1 MSQYTGVAVSPGRVI
16 GTIYSMAPPVAEPP
30 AGDTIPEGADPA
42 TEAARIPAAA
52 AAVQATLSRLA
63 ERAPGEGK
71 KILEATAQM
80 AADPSLSQTAQGL
93 VTSGGKSPERAV
105 WEAGDQ
111 VAAMLEGLGG
121 YMAERATDVRDVRA
135 RIVAELRGEQAPGI
149 PERDEPFVLTA
160 IDLAPADTATLDP
173 TRVIALITSDGGPQS
188 HTAILARQLGLP
200 AIVAAK
206 GIHEFDDGTEVFVD
220 AGLGTITD
228 EVTEEHHRFAAAWT
242 ELQENPLTYEGGGGV
257 LADGTRVQLLANI
270 GNAADAQEAAAAHAD
285 GVGLFRTEFLFLDRD
300 EEPGVEEQAAAY
312 AEVLRHF
319 PGQKV
324 VVRTIDAGAD
334 KPLPFL
340 TDADE
345 PNPALGVRAYRTSW
359 EKRSVLTN
367 QLDAIAAAAKTATPG
382 GAAIPWVMAPM
393 IATVEETEDFVALC
407 TERGLQPAG
416 IMVETP
422 SAALIADRHLTVCDF
437 ASIGT
442 NDLTQY
448 TMAADRQLG
457 SLAHLNSPWQPA
469 VLALVGAT
477 CTGARTA
484 GGDPQAYGEEAQRPV
499 GVCGEAAGDPGLA
512 VVLVGLGVSSLSMTP
527 RSLPAVARVLSTVS
541 LEQAK
546 DLAAQALAAR
556 SAEDAR
562 DAVRAGLPILGEL
575 GL

>member
-1 MSQYTGVAVSPGRVI
+1 MAQYTGVPVSPGRVI
-16 GTIYSMAPPVAEPP
+16 GTIRSMAPPVAEPP
-30 AGDTIPEGADPA
+30 AKEGLPEGADREA
-42 TEAARIPAAA
+42 EAARIPAAA
-52 AAVQATLSRLA
+52 SAVQATLARLA
-63 ERAPGEGK
+63 ERAQGEAR
-71 KILEATAQM
+71 KILEVTAQM
-80 AADPSLSQTAQGL
+80 AADPSLTQTAQGL
-93 VTSGGKSPERAV
+93 VHSGGKTPERAV

-111 VAAMLEGLGG
+111 VATMLEGLGG

-149 PERDEPFVLTA
+149 PESEEPFVLTA

-173 TRVIALITSDGGPQS
+173 GRVIALITSDGGPQS

-206 GIHEFDDGTEVFVD
+206 SIHEFADGTEVFVD

-228 EVTEEHHRFAAAWT
+228 EVTEEHQHFAEAWA
-242 ELQENPLTYEGGGGV
+242 ELQRNPLTYEGGGGV
-257 LADGTRVQLLANI
+257 LEDGTCVQLLANI
-270 GNAADAQEAAAAHAD
+270 GGAKDAAAAAAANAD
-285 GVGLFRTEFLFLDRD
+285 GVGLFRTEFLFLDRED
-300 EEPGVEEQAAAY
+300 EPGIQEQTAAY
-312 AEVLRHF
+312 AETFTHF
-319 PGQKV
+319 PGKKV

-340 TDADE
+340 TDAEE

-367 QLDAIAAAAKTATPG
+367 QLDAIAAAARGSEVRA
-382 GAAIPWVMAPM
+382 WVMAPM
-393 IATVEETEDFVALC
+393 IATVPETEDFVSLC
-407 TERGLQPAG
+407 RERGLEPAG

-422 SAALIADRHLTVCDF
+422 AAAVTADRHLAVCDF

-457 SLAHLNSPWQPA
+457 SLAHLNNPWQPS
-469 VLALVGAT
+469 VLALVKAT
-477 CTGARTA
+477 CDGARTA
-484 GGDPQAYGEEAQRPV
+484 GGDPEAFGESANKPV

-512 VVLVGLGVSSLSMTP
+512 VVLVGLGVNSLSMTP
-527 RSLPAVARVLSTVS
+527 RSLPAVAKVLSTVT
-541 LEQAK
+541 LDQARE
-546 DLAAQALAAR
+546 LAGKAVAAR
-556 SAEDAR
+556 TAEDAVS
-562 DAVRAGLPILGEL
+562 AVRAGLPILGEL

>member
-1 MSQYTGVAVSPGRVI
+1 MAQYTGVAVSPGRVV
-16 GTIYSMAPPVAEPP
+16 GTIRAMAPPVAEPP
-30 AGDTIPEGADPA
+30 TDEKLAEGADPTA
-42 TEAARIPAAA
+42 AAARIPAAA
-52 AAVQATLSRLA
+52 ATVQASLIRLA
-63 ERAPGEGK
+63 ERASGDGR

-80 AADPSLSQTAQGL
+80 AADPSLTQTAQGF
-93 VTSGGKSPERAV
+93 VTSGGKSPARAV

-121 YMAERATDVRDVRA
+121 YMAERATDVRDVRS

-149 PERDEPFVLTA
+149 PDLEEPFILTA

-173 TRVIALITSDGGPQS
+173 QRVIALVTSDGGPQS

-206 GIHEFDDGTEVFVD
+206 SIHEFADGTEVFVD

-228 EVTEEHHRFAAAWT
+228 EVTEEHHRFAEAWT
-242 ELQENPLTYEGGGGV
+242 ELQKNPLTYEGGGGV

-270 GNAADAQEAAAAHAD
+270 GGAKDAEKAAAANAD
-285 GVGLFRTEFLFLDRD
+285 GVGLFRTEFLFLDRE
-300 EEPGVEEQAAAY
+300 EEPSVEEQTAAY
-312 AEVLRHF
+312 VETFAHL
-319 PGQKV
+319 PGKKV

-367 QLDAIAAAAKTATPG
+367 QLDAIAAAAKQSDAK
-382 GAAIPWVMAPM
+382 PWVMAPM
-393 IATVEETEDFVALC
+393 ISTVPETEDFVALC
-407 TERGLQPAG
+407 RERGLEPAG

-422 SAALIADRHLTVCDF
+422 SAAVTADRHLLACDF

-457 SLAHLNSPWQPA
+457 SLAHLNNPWQPS
-469 VLALVGAT
+469 VLGLVKAT
-477 CTGARTA
+477 CDGARTA
-484 GGDPQAYGEEAQRPV
+484 GGDPDAFGEKAVKPV

-512 VVLVGLGVSSLSMTP
+512 VVLVGLGVNSLSMTP
-527 RSLPAVARVLSTVS
+527 RSLPAVAKVLSTVS

-546 DLAAQALAAR
+546 ELAAQAVSAR
-556 SAEDAR
+556 TAEEANSR
-562 DAVRAGLPILGEL
+562 VRAGLPILGEL

>member
-1 MSQYTGVAVSPGRVI
+1 MAQYTGVPVSPGRVV
-16 GTIYSMAPPVAEPP
+16 GTIRTMAPPVAEPSASEKVP
-30 AGDTIPEGADPA
+30 AGTSPEA
-42 TEAARIPAAA
+42 EAERIPAAA
-52 AAVQATLSRLA
+52 AAVQKALTRLA
-63 ERAPGEGK
+63 ERANGDGK
-71 KILEATAQM
+71 AILEATAQM
-80 AADPSLSQTAQGL
+80 AADPSLATTAKGL
-93 VTSGGKSPERAV
+93 VITAGKSAERAV

-111 VAAMLEGLGG
+111 VAGMLENIGG

-149 PERDEPFVLTA
+149 PDVEEPFVLTA

-173 TRVIALITSDGGPQS
+173 TRVLALVTSDGGPQS

-200 AIVAAK
+200 AIVAARD
-206 GIHEFDDGTEVFVD
+206 IHEFADGTEVFVD
-220 AGLGTITD
+220 AGFGTITD
-228 EVTEEHHRFAAAWT
+228 EVTEEHHRFAEAWA
-242 ELQENPLTYEGGGGV
+242 ELQKNPLTYEGGGGV

-270 GNAADAQEAAAAHAD
+270 GGAKDAEKAVAAHAD
-285 GVGLFRTEFLFLDRD
+285 GVGLFRTEFLFLDRED
-300 EEPGVEEQAAAY
+300 EPSVEEQTAAY
-312 AEVLRHF
+312 REVFAHF

-367 QLDAIAAAAKTATPG
+367 QLDAIAAATEGTEAT
-382 GAAIPWVMAPM
+382 PWVMAPM
-393 IATVEETEDFVALC
+393 ISTLEDTEDFAALC
-407 TERGLQPAG
+407 AERGLDPAG

-422 SAALIADRHLTVCDF
+422 SAAITADRQLTACDF

-448 TMAADRQLG
+448 TMAADRMLG
-457 SLAHLNSPWQPA
+457 SLAHLNNPWQPA
-469 VLALVGAT
+469 VLALVKAT
-477 CTGARTA
+477 CDGARTA
-484 GGDPQAYGEEAQRPV
+484 GGDAGAYGEKAVKPV

-512 VVLVGLGVSSLSMTP
+512 VVLVGLGVNSLSMTP
-527 RSLPAVARVLSTVS
+527 RSLPAVAKVLSTVS
-541 LEQAK
+541 LDQAK
-546 DLAAQALAAR
+546 QLAAAAV
-556 SAEDAR
+556 SAPTADKAR
-562 DAVRAGLPILGEL
+562 DAVRAGLPILGEI

>member
-1 MSQYTGVAVSPGRVI
+1 MAQYTGVAVSPGRVI
-16 GTIYSMAPPVAEPP
+16 GTIRTMAPPVAEPP
-30 AGDTIPEGADPA
+30 AESVLVEGADA
-42 TEAARIPAAA
+42 QSESERIPAAA
-52 AAVQATLSRLA
+52 AAVQATLARLA
-63 ERAPGEGK
+63 ERASGEGK

-80 AADPSLSQTAQGL
+80 AADPSLTQTAQGFVL
-93 VTSGGKSPERAV
+93 SGGKGAERAV

-111 VAAMLEGLGG
+111 VATMLEGLGG

-149 PERDEPFVLTA
+149 PEVDEPFVLTA

-173 TRVIALITSDGGPQS
+173 ERVIALVTSDGGPQS

-206 GIHEFDDGTEVFVD
+206 GIHEFAEGTEVFID
-220 AGLGTITD
+220 AGLGTVTD
-228 EVTEEHHRFAAAWT
+228 EVTEEHHRLSEAWA
-242 ELQENPLTYEGGGGV
+242 ELQRNPLTYEGGGGV
-257 LADGTRVQLLANI
+257 LSDGARVQLLANI
-270 GNAADAQEAAAAHAD
+270 GGAKDAEKAAAAHAD
-285 GVGLFRTEFLFLDRD
+285 GVGLFRTEFLFLDRED
-300 EEPGVEEQAAAY
+300 EPGVEEQTAAY
-312 AEVLRHF
+312 EAAFAHF
-319 PGQKV
+319 PGKKV

-367 QLDAIAAAAKTATPG
+367 QLDAIAAAARTTEAK
-382 GAAIPWVMAPM
+382 PWVMAPM
-393 IATVEETEDFVALC
+393 IATVDETEDFVALC
-407 TERGLQPAG
+407 RERELEPAG

-422 SAALIADRHLTVCDF
+422 SAAIIADRHLAECDF

-469 VLALVGAT
+469 VLSLVKAT
-477 CTGARTA
+477 CDGARAA
-484 GGDPQAYGEEAQRPV
+484 GGDPDAFGESANRPV

-512 VVLVGLGVSSLSMTP
+512 VVLVGLGVNSLSMTP
-527 RSLPAVARVLSTVS
+527 RSLPAVAKVLSTVT

-546 DLAAQALAAR
+546 DLAARVLAAR
-556 SAEDAR
+556 TSEDAVSL
-562 DAVRAGLPILGEL
+562 VRANLPILGEL

>member
-1 MSQYTGVAVSPGRVI
+1 MAQYTGVAVSPGRVI
-16 GTIYSMAPPVAEPP
+16 GTIRAMAPPVAEPS
-30 AGDTIPEGADPA
+30 AEESLPEGADRDA
-42 TEAARIPAAA
+42 ESARIPVAAS
-52 AAVQATLSRLA
+52 AVQSALTRLA
-63 ERAPGEGK
+63 ERAQGEAK

-80 AADPSLSQTAQGL
+80 AADPSLTQAAQGL
-93 VTSGGKSPERAV
+93 VHSGGKTPERAV

-111 VAAMLEGLGG
+111 VATMLEGLGG

-149 PERDEPFVLTA
+149 PESAEPFVLTA

-173 TRVIALITSDGGPQS
+173 DRVIALITSDGGPQS

-206 GIHEFDDGTEVFVD
+206 SIHEFADGTEVFVD

-242 ELQENPLTYEGGGGV
+242 ELQRSPLTYEGGGGV
-257 LADGTRVQLLANI
+257 LQDGTRVQLLANI
-270 GNAADAQEAAAAHAD
+270 GGAKDAEAAAAAHAD
-285 GVGLFRTEFLFLDRD
+285 GVGLFRTEFLFLDRED
-300 EEPGVEEQAAAY
+300 EPGVEEQTAAY
-312 AEVLRHF
+312 AETFAHL
-319 PGQKV
+319 PGKKV

-367 QLDAIAAAAKTATPG
+367 QLDAIAAAAARSE
-382 GAAIPWVMAPM
+382 AQPWVMAPM
-393 IATVEETEDFVALC
+393 IATVPETEDFVALC
-407 TERGLQPAG
+407 RERGLEPAG

-422 SAALIADRHLTVCDF
+422 AAAVTADRHLSACDF

-457 SLAHLNSPWQPA
+457 SLAHLNNPWQPS
-469 VLALVGAT
+469 VLSLVKAT
-477 CTGARTA
+477 CDGARAA
-484 GGDPQAYGEEAQRPV
+484 GGDPEAFGENANKPV

-512 VVLVGLGVSSLSMTP
+512 VVLVGLGVNSLSMTP
-527 RSLPAVARVLSTVS
+527 RSLPVVATVLSTVT
-541 LEQAK
+541 LEQARE
-546 DLAAQALAAR
+546 LAGRALAAR
-556 SAEDAR
+556 TAEDAVS
-562 DAVRAGLPILGEL
+562 AVRAGLPILGEL

>member
-1 MSQYTGVAVSPGRVI
+1 MAQYTGVAVSPGRVV
-16 GTIYSMAPPVAEPP
+16 GTIRTMAPPVAEPP
-30 AGDTIPEGADPA
+30 VNDKLPDGADPA
-42 TEAARIPAAA
+42 VEAERIPAAA
-52 AAVQATLSRLA
+52 AAVQAALIRLA
-63 ERAPGEGK
+63 ERASGDGK

-80 AADPSLSQTAQGL
+80 AADPSLTQTAQGFVL
-93 VTSGGKSPERAV
+93 SGGKSPARAV

-111 VAAMLEGLGG
+111 VASMLEGLGG

-149 PERDEPFVLTA
+149 PDLEEPFILTA

-173 TRVIALITSDGGPQS
+173 ERVIALVTSDGGPQS

-206 GIHEFDDGTEVFVD
+206 SIHEFADGTEVFVD

-228 EVTEEHHRFAAAWT
+228 EVTEEHHRFAEAWT
-242 ELQENPLTYEGGGGV
+242 ELQKNPLTYEGGGGV
-257 LADGTRVQLLANI
+257 LKDGTRMQLLANI
-270 GNAADAQEAAAAHAD
+270 GNAADAEKAAAANAD
-285 GVGLFRTEFLFLDRD
+285 GVGLFRTEFLFLDRED
-300 EEPGVEEQAAAY
+300 EPSVEEQTAAY
-312 AEVLRHF
+312 SAAFAHMA
-319 PGQKV
+319 GKKV

-367 QLDAIAAAAKTATPG
+367 QLDAIAAAAKQSEAT
-382 GAAIPWVMAPM
+382 PWVMAPM
-393 IATVEETEDFVALC
+393 ISTVTETEDFTALC
-407 TERGLQPAG
+407 RERGLEPAG

-422 SAALIADRHLTVCDF
+422 SAAITADRQLAVCDF

-457 SLAHLNSPWQPA
+457 SLAHLNNPWQPA
-469 VLALVGAT
+469 VLALVKAT
-477 CTGARTA
+477 CDGARVA
-484 GGDPQAYGEEAQRPV
+484 GGDPEAFGEKANKPV

-512 VVLVGLGVSSLSMTP
+512 VVLVGLGVNSLSMTP
-527 RSLPAVARVLSTVS
+527 RSLPAVAKVLSTVT

-546 DLAAQALAAR
+546 ELAAKAVAAR
-556 SAEDAR
+556 TAEDANNI
-562 DAVRAGLPILGEL
+562 VRAGLPILGEL